1 MRTLIR
7 DVRYGLRLLARNP
20 GFTAIAVLT
29 LGLGIGA
36 NTAIFSV
43 VYGTLL
49 EPMPYHDPDQLVMVW
64 SKPRPDGRNSVAA
77 GDFIDWRA
85 QSTVFQGLHA
95 WAGRTG

>member
-64 SKPRPDGRNSVAA
+64 SKPRPDTRPPSGLMPSV
-77 GDFIDWRA
+77 
-85 QSTVFQGLHA
+85 SK
-95 WAGRTG
+95 